1 MFKHQHNSSTSSD
14 SSFTRCS
21 FSSFRYLRRH
31 MDELIGS
38 GPGKCLLFSFIHIL
52 L

>member
-21 FSSFRYLRRH
+21 FSRYLRRH